1 MKKLLQGMKLQPIF
15 NRHFR
20 ERERE
25 YGGIICKEIT
35 DENFSEFE
43 KINLQIKGTL
53 LVLNWINEKKS
64 IDFKTEKET
73 I

>member
-1 MKKLLQGMKLQPIF
+1 MKLQPIF

-25 YGGIICKEIT
+25 QRNGVEIIYKEIM

-43 KINLQIKGTL
+43 KNKDLQIENTL
-53 LVLNWINEKKS
+53 LVLNRVNEKKP
-64 IDFKTEKET
+64 IDFKTET
-73 I
+73 RNNPT